1 MKYSEVRGFNYQPS
15 YGSTSFENWLNFD
28 SEIIELE
35 LRRGKEFFPVMNT
48 VRLWLSWAAFVRNP
62 QKFID
67 DFEKSLEICDQLELK
82 VMPVLF
88 NRWHNEFLDC
98 GGIYI
103 DHFMEGWSWLTRED
117 QFSEYINDL
126 VGAHIQDDRI
136 LAWDICNEPFTYD
149 KPIEE
154 MKEIE
159 KNEYLWLESI
169 YKRVKAVD
177 SEAAVGVSLHAG
189 HKKEGL
195 ERVLPISDLLLIHP
209 YFMAEQDDQK
219 AKEEFY
225 NLLDDYVEISKKA
238 DKPLLVTETC
248 WGSLDDQWRVE
259 NMKFTLKEL
268 KKRNIGWL
276 AHALHYSLVADLHY
290 SEDGP
295 VGPPGNLAFIE
306 KDGSLREGH
315 GVFNEF

>member
-15 YGSTSFENWLNFD
+15 YGSTSFENWLYFD
-28 SEIIELE
+28 PEIIELE
-35 LRRGKEFFPVMNT
+35 LRRGKEFFPAMNT
-48 VRLWLSWAAFVRNP
+48 VRLWLSWAAYVRSP
-62 QKFID
+62 QKFMA
-67 DFEKSLEICDQLELK
+67 DFEKALAICDKLELK

-103 DHFMEGWSWLTRED
+103 DHFMEGWNWITRKD
-117 QFSEYINDL
+117 QFSEYVNEL
-126 VGAHIQDDRI
+126 VNAHIQDDRI

-159 KNEYLWLESI
+159 ENEYLWLKSI
-169 YKRVKAVD
+169 YKKIKAVD
-177 SEAAVGVSLHAG
+177 PDSAVGVSLHAG

-195 ERVLPISDLLLIHP
+195 ERVLPISDILLIHP

-219 AKEEFY
+219 AKKEFY
-225 NLLDDYVEISKKA
+225 NLLDDYVEVSEEA
-238 DKPLLVTETC
+238 NKPLLVTETC

-268 KKRNIGWL
+268 KKRNLGWL

-290 SEDGP
+290 EEDGP

-315 GVFNEF
+315 EAFNEF